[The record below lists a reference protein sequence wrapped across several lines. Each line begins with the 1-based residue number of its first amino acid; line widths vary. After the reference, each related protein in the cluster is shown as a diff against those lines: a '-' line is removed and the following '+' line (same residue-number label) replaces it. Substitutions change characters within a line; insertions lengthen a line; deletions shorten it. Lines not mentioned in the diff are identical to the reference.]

1 MATESQPRDPKPRLS
16 SRLEAWV
23 VIPNLLLVAVVV
35 LYFVMTRAPGGTQVA
50 PLVEGERSTEQR
62 IRLLERQ
69 LARNPG
75 NTEQALE
82 LARLYQR
89 VGEYPWSYDALR
101 NAEAHGVDEPRWLM
115 TLALAYLDLG
125 KNKDAIRV
133 LNRAKRR
140 CPAKPGA
147 VAAGGDASRETC
159 DANLKL
165 KLEIFGKLARIFEKR
180 GIHSGKHYEAAEKA
194 LREILKPVEVDPDKM
209 RPKAPVTPV
218 TPEKAAVKKK
228 SNG

>member
-1 MATESQPRDPKPRLS
+1 MSDSSPNDPKPRLG
-16 SRLEAWV
+16 RKLEALAL
-23 VIPNLLLVAVVV
+23 IPNLVLVGVVV
-35 LYFVMTRAPGGTQVA
+35 LYFVMTRAGGTQVT
-50 PLVEGERSTEQR
+50 PLIEGEKSTEQR
-62 IRLLERQ
+62 IQQLELQ

-101 NAEAHGVDEPRWLM
+101 NAEARGNRDPRWLIS
-115 TLALAYLDLG
+115 LGLAYLDLG
-125 KNKDAIRV
+125 KNKDALRV
-133 LNRAKRR
+133 LGRAKEE
-140 CPAKPGA
+140 CPEKPKA
-147 VAAGGDASRETC
+147 AAAGGGGTTC

-165 KLEIFGKLARIFEKR
+165 KLEIFSKLARIFEKR

-209 RPKAPVTPV
+209 RPKAPTTPQ
-218 TPEKAAVKKK
+218 KAPVKNK